1 MAQRPSHIPTYTER
15 SALQRL
21 NSREWDFE
29 RALRPAGPNTIARM
43 LEKGW
48 IERLP
53 GSAERKLRI
62 TQAGK
67 SALKALIPMKR

>member
-1 MAQRPSHIPTYTER
+1 MAQRPSHIPTYAER

-21 NSREWDFE
+21 SSNEWHFE
-29 RALRPAGPNTIARM
+29 RTLRPAGPNTIARM

-53 GSAERKLRI
+53 SSTERKLRI

-67 SALKALIPMKR
+67 FALKALIPVKR